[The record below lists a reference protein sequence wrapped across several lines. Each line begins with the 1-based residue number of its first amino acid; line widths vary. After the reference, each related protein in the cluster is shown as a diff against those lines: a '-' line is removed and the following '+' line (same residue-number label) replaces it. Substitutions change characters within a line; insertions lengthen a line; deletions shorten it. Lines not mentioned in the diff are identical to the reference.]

1 MTDFFSFPQMQQF
14 LNFSWQAPPQKQEQF
29 HEPYATILKFFFL
42 FTFIRIFFLKNP
54 VELFWRKGLHDRI
67 GKLYLIKIHFYLAP

>member
-1 MTDFFSFPQMQQF
+1 MQQF
-14 LNFSWQAPPQKQEQF
+14 LNISWQAPPQKQEQF
-29 HEPYATILKFFFL
+29 HEPYATILKFFFSL
-42 FTFIRIFFLKNP
+42 HLLGIVFLKNP